1 MTMLANQKQSRRTS
15 HPGQRKYHE
24 PTLPTI
30 IMVEEMMKKRQFVN
44 SRNQLFRELP
54 KQVMPQTLNK
64 VLNYLENSNKIIL
77 NNDGSIAWIF
87 VDSNK
92 VKKMLKNSK
101 PFKPL
106 V

>member
-1 MTMLANQKQSRRTS
+1 MLANQKQSRRTS

-54 KQVMPQTLNK
+54 KQVMSQTLNK
-64 VLNYLENSNKIIL
+64 VLNTT
-77 NNDGSIAWIF
+77 DWR
-87 VDSNK
+87 
-92 VKKMLKNSK
+92 
-101 PFKPL
+101 
-106 V
+106 